1 MTNNLRDRPLR
12 LEAAL
17 TRDYINQA
25 EKMREIERRLHQMQ
39 WHPSAVTL
47 LFVLCGVLLWWVL
60 MNY

>member
-1 MTNNLRDRPLR
+1 MTNLRDRPLR

-25 EKMREIERRLHQMQ
+25 EKMREIDRRMSKKQ
-39 WHPSAVTL
+39 WHPMTMTL
-47 LFVLCGVLLWWVL
+47 IFVLIGVLLWWVL

>member
-1 MTNNLRDRPLR
+1 MTNLRDRPLR

-25 EKMREIERRLHQMQ
+25 EKMREIERRLNRKQ
-39 WHPSAVTL
+39 WHPATMTL
-47 LFVLCGVLLWWVL
+47 LFVVLGVLLWWVL